1 MFSSLPVE
9 YLDTQDENKPVAQAR
24 NIPPP
29 DRESDN
35 VPADNLF
42 LGIDSLGD
50 FEHVSKV
57 FLVDR
62 HLVCGFRVQNGE
74 SGPDFD
80 LIVSAS
86 TGEGPDDAFLRVF
99 SPEVVVEDRKERA
112 RLEFHGQGRSTAE
125 KWERNKYRLE
135 FGSKC

>member
-9 YLDTQDENKPVAQAR
+9 YLNTQDENKPVAQAR
-24 NIPPP
+24 NIVLP

-35 VPADNLF
+35 VPAENLF
-42 LGIDSLGD
+42 LGIDSLGN
-50 FEHVSKV
+50 FKHVSKV

-62 HLVCGFRVQNGE
+62 HLVCGFRVQNGK

-80 LIVSAS
+80 FIVSAN

-99 SPEVVVEDRKERA
+99 SPEVMVQDRKERA
-112 RLEFHGQGRSTAE
+112 RLESHGQGRST
-125 KWERNKYRLE
+125 RDKYRL
-135 FGSKC
+135 

>member
-24 NIPPP
+24 NILPP
-29 DRESDN
+29 DRESDDA
-35 VPADNLF
+35 PAENLF

-50 FEHVSKV
+50 FEHVSEV

-74 SGPDFD
+74 SGADFD

-112 RLEFHGQGRSTAE
+112 RLESHGQGRSTG
-125 KWERNKYRLE
+125 NKYRLV
-135 FGSKC
+135 FC